1 VIRVTVA
8 GIADEAGRAIAAA
21 VADADDLQLAA
32 GVSPAAAGETI
43 QNVPVFASVA
53 DALDAVRVDVV
64 ADCTSVAF
72 ARSNV
77 ITALE
82 RGVGVVVC
90 TGGLSESDLA
100 ALDARARET
109 GSGLIAADSF
119 SLLGA
124 LMQRFAQEAD
134 RLAARESNVGSNEL
148 VFATPSE
155 RLVIRHE
162 PAGGSVH
169 DAAGFLFAIRAVGD
183 RVGLTRGLDSLI
195 G

>member
-1 VIRVTVA
+1 VIRICVT

-21 VADADDLQLAA
+21 VAAADDLQLAS
-32 GVSPAAAGETI
+32 GVSPPDAGETPEG
-43 QNVPVFASVA
+43 VPVFASVA

-64 ADCTSVAF
+64 ADCTSAAF
-72 ARSNV
+72 ARSNA

-82 RGVGVVVC
+82 RGVGVVLC
-90 TGGLSESDLA
+90 TSGLSDSDLA

-109 GSGLIAADSF
+109 GSGLIAAESF

-124 LMQRFAQEAD
+124 LKQHFAEEAGRPAGGAVEAD
-134 RLAARESNVGSNEL
+134 ANEIA
-148 VFATPSE
+148 FTTPGE

-162 PAGGSVH
+162 PA
-169 DAAGFLFAIRAVGD
+169 AGTVYDEAGTLFAIRAVSD

>member
-1 VIRVTVA
+1 VIRVSVA

-21 VADADDLQLAA
+21 VSGADDLQLVS

-43 QNVPVFASVA
+43 EGVPVFASVA

-72 ARSNV
+72 SRSNV

-90 TGGLSESDLA
+90 TGGLSEADLA

-109 GSGLIAADSF
+109 GSGLIASDTF
-119 SLLGA
+119 SLFGA
-124 LMQRFAQEAD
+124 LMHRFAQEAE
-134 RLAARESNVGSNEL
+134 RLATRENDGPDEL
-148 VFATPSE
+148 VFATPGE

-162 PAGGSVH
+162 TTEGSVY
-169 DAAGFLFAIRAVGD
+169 DQTGMLFAIRAVGD

>member
-1 VIRVTVA
+1 VIRVSVA
-8 GIADEAGRAIAAA
+8 GIADEPGRAIAAA
-21 VADADDLQLAA
+21 VAGADDLQLAS

-43 QNVPVFASVA
+43 EGVPVFASVA
-53 DALDAVRVDVV
+53 DALDEVRVDVV

-90 TGGLSESDLA
+90 TGGLSEADLA
-100 ALDARARET
+100 SLDARARET

-124 LMQRFAQEAD
+124 LMQHFAHEAD
-134 RLAARESNVGSNEL
+134 RLAGRAQQAGPNEL
-148 VFATPSE
+148 VFATPDE

-162 PAGGSVH
+162 AAGGSVY
-169 DAAGFLFAIRAVGD
+169 DEAGMLFAIRAVGD